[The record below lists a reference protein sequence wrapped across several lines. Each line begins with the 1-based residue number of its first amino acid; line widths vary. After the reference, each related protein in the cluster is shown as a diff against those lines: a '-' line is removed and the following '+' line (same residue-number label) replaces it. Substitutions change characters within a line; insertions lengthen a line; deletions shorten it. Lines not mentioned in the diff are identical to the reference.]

1 MTDRPTIFLDLDDV
15 LTTMF
20 QYNQKQQKWDKEY
33 NRYHFDAKCV
43 KVFNFIIEKTNP
55 IIILSSDW
63 KLKYSIEQMN
73 RIFEINGVKAVVTDY
88 TPNLWGT
95 VYKSMQQLEECRS
108 EEILKYVVDNANIVD
123 KWVAIDD
130 LNLFPW
136 IPDNFVRCT
145 HVTEGIKQSG
155 VKDKILKILI

>member
-1 MTDRPTIFLDLDDV
+1 MNSNPHIFLDIDDV
-15 LTTMF
+15 LTTQF
-20 QYNQKQQKWDKEY
+20 QYNQKPAKWDKEY

-43 KVFNFIIEKTNP
+43 KVFNAIIEKTNP

-63 KLKYSIEQMN
+63 KLHYTVEQMN
-73 RIFEINGVKAVVTDY
+73 RIFEINGVKAIITHY
-88 TPNLWGT
+88 TPSSWGHEFT
-95 VYKSMQQLEECRS
+95 SMQQLEECRAY
-108 EEILKYVVDNANIVD
+108 EINKYAKEHELT
-123 KWVAIDD
+123 KWVAVDD

-145 HVTEGIKQSG
+145 HSTEGIKQSG

>member
-1 MTDRPTIFLDLDDV
+1 MNSNKYLFLDIDDV

-20 QYNQKQQKWDKEY
+20 QYNQKKEKWDKEY
-33 NRYHFDAKCV
+33 DRYHFDAKCV
-43 KVFNFIIEKTNP
+43 KVFNAIIEKTNP

-63 KLKYSIEQMN
+63 KLKYTVEQMN
-73 RIFEINGVKAVVTDY
+73 RIFEINGVKSIVTDY

-95 VYKSMQQLEECRS
+95 QFKSYQQLDECRS
-108 EEILKYVVDNANIVD
+108 TEINNYVEEHQITN
-123 KWVAIDD
+123 WVAVDD

-136 IPDNFVRCT
+136 IPLNFVRCT
-145 HVTEGIKQSG
+145 RATEGIKQSG